1 MSCPECFTGAIHQG
15 KLLGA
20 EETIAGIKT
29 YVARSSS
36 NLTSNSTIIFITDA
50 FGFNL
55 INSKLLADQY
65 AAKIGCTVLVPDIIP
80 GGGVPLDT
88 LTLMESIGKP
98 VGWFDIRGQIQRIF
112 SFVRMIS
119 IVIPFAIRTR
129 NAFPGILAYARN
141 ARANLS
147 PGGRLGAAGFCW
159 GGLQTVKLSQEPAIE
174 GGNAQLLDAHFTAHP
189 SGLKVP
195 DDYLKAAKA
204 FHVPISIAVGDEDR
218 FLSEKDVEL
227 IEAGYR
233 QEFGP
238 LENDFEAVVYPKCGH
253 GFAVRAE
260 ASKAVENDA
269 ANQAVMQAVQWFKR
283 HLN

>member
-1 MSCPECFTGAIHQG
+1 MSCSECFTGAIHQG
-15 KLLGA
+15 KLLGS
-20 EETIAGIKT
+20 EESIAGIKT
-29 YVARSSS
+29 YVARP
-36 NLTSNSTIIFITDA
+36 TSNSASNSKIIFITDA

-65 AAKIGCTVLVPDIIP
+65 ATKIGCTVLVPDIIP
-80 GGGVPLDT
+80 GGGVPVDT
-88 LTLMESIGKP
+88 LTLMESVGKP

-112 SFVRMIS
+112 SFVRMMS

-129 NAFPGILAYARN
+129 NAFPGVLAYAR
-141 ARANLS
+141 AVRATLS

-159 GGLQTVKLSQEPAIE
+159 GGLQTVKLSQEPSIK
-174 GGNAQLLDAHFTAHP
+174 GGDKQLLDAHFTAHP
-189 SGLKVP
+189 AGLKVP

-218 FLSEKDVEL
+218 FLSKSDVET
-227 IEAGYR
+227 IEAEFR
-233 QEFGP
+233 QEFGS
-238 LENDFEAVVYPKCGH
+238 LENDFEAVVYPSCGH

-260 ASKAVENDA
+260 PSKVVENDA
-269 ANQAVMQAVQWFKR
+269 ANKAALQAIEWFKR